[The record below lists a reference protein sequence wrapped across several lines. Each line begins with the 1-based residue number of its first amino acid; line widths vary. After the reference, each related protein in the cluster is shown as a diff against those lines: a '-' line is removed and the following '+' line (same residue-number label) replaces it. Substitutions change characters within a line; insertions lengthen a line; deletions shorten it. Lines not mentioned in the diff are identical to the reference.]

1 MTSNPLKIANVF
13 NNDFSSTGKITQSKI
28 MFSNKNYTD
37 YLHDENFS
45 FFFITPADSEEV
57 ITIISSL
64 SDKKSSGPNSIPTR
78 ILKLLK
84 KDISTQLVD
93 IFKISFSWRIYPTP
107 LKIGKIIPIHK
118 KDSKPE
124 CSNYG
129 PIAVLSNINKIS
141 KKLKHKSLLNLLDK
155 NKLIYSLQL
164 GFRQNYLTSYALIHL
179 TKTIKILLIK
189 VYLAVVFLLISKK
202 LSTQ

>member
-13 NNDFSSTGKITQSKI
+13 NNDFSSIGKITQSKI

-84 KDISTQLVD
+84 KDTSTQLVD
-93 IFKISFSWRIYPTP
+93 IFNHSFSLGIYPTP
-107 LKIGKIIPIHK
+107 LKT
-118 KDSKPE
+118 
-124 CSNYG
+124 
-129 PIAVLSNINKIS
+129 A
-141 KKLKHKSLLNLLDK
+141 
-155 NKLIYSLQL
+155 
-164 GFRQNYLTSYALIHL
+164 
-179 TKTIKILLIK
+179 
-189 VYLAVVFLLISKK
+189 
-202 LSTQ
+202 

>member
-1 MTSNPLKIANVF
+1 MTGDQLKIANVF
-13 NNDFSSTGKITQSKI
+13 NSYFSSIGEKTQSKVR
-28 MFSNKNYTD
+28 FSDKNYTD
-37 YLHDENFS
+37 YLHGGNFNS
-45 FFFITPADSEEV
+45 FFITPTDSEEV
-57 ITIISSL
+57 ISIISSL
-64 SDKKSSGPNSIPTR
+64 SDNKSSGPNSIPTR

-141 KKLKHKSLLNLLDK
+141 KKLKHQRLLNLLDK

-189 VYLAVVFLLISKK
+189 VYLTVVFLLISKK
-202 LSTQ
+202 FSTQ